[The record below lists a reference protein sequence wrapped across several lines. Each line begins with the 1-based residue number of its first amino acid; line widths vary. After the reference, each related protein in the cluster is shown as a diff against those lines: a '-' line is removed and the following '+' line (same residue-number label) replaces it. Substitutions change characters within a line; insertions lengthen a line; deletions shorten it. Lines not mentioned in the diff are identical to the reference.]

1 MIQDCNY
8 SKGLHKWTNVE
19 GVDGREN
26 KGNETKREASQQNF
40 YLKIDKGDLEGFL
53 ANFETFFFNQ
63 GLVRNQ
69 QGGREGGN
77 RGGVTTF

>member
-8 SKGLHKWTNVE
+8 SKGLHNWTNVE

-26 KGNETKREASQQNF
+26 KGNATKREASQQNF

-53 ANFETFFFNQ
+53 ANFETFFF
-63 GLVRNQ
+63 
-69 QGGREGGN
+69 
-77 RGGVTTF
+77 